1 MARELRNL
9 TQAIFLGFLLII
21 ISSAYWSVFQ
31 HEGLLQRKDNP
42 RRVFADQ
49 HFARGMIV
57 DRHGIALAVTSPRVG
72 TTYPQRNYP
81 YPEVVSAT
89 GYYSYQY
96 GANGLEL
103 AFNDVLVGEWGA
115 FPNAWELWKNEL
127 LSRPP
132 AGSDLRSTLDVWLQL
147 TVVDAFAGRSGA
159 AVVVELPAGAIRA
172 LVSLPSV
179 NPNTLDLNWAH
190 LQANQK
196 QQSPLVNRVL
206 NVSYQP
212 GGVLQPLIL
221 MAMLNDGY
229 RLEQPVTLA
238 QSPIHIDGFTLT
250 CLQSPSASMT
260 LRETAILGCPE
271 PFAAYELDP
280 ILFGEAGFFESVPLY
295 RIPNMAHPS
304 IEWQD
309 LRLEALG
316 QGQLTVTPLQMAW
329 VTAAFANKGQVPDF
343 YMADAYRVPSERVWQ
358 SLPISRHVTQLFP
371 SGWVMSM
378 REVMAES
385 ADRMPIEAGAY
396 SHAGVAYA
404 GHQMLS
410 WYLGFS
416 DYPSGL
422 TWVVVVVVEDAQAPY
437 DAVAVAQGAFDYL
450 ATLEE

>member
-9 TQAIFLGFLLII
+9 TQVIFLGFLLII
-21 ISSAYWSVFQ
+21 ISSAYWSVLQ

-49 HFARGMIV
+49 HFARGLIV
-57 DRHGIALAVTSPRVG
+57 DRHGIALAITSPRAG

-96 GANGLEL
+96 GVDGLEL
-103 AFNDVLVGEWGA
+103 AFNDVLVGEWG
-115 FPNAWELWKNEL
+115 PSPRAWEVWKNEL
-127 LSRPP
+127 LSRPSVG
-132 AGSDLRSTLDVWLQL
+132 ADLRSTMDVWLQL
-147 TVVDAFAGRSGA
+147 AVVDAFAERSGA
-159 AVVVELPAGAIRA
+159 AVVVELPSGAIRA
-172 LVSLPSV
+172 LVSLPAV
-179 NPNTLDLNWAH
+179 NPNTLDLNWTH
-190 LQANQK
+190 LQANHK

-212 GGVLQPLIL
+212 GSVLQPLIL

-229 RLEQPVTLA
+229 RLEQPIALS
-238 QSPIHIDGFTLT
+238 QSPIYIDGFTLT
-250 CLQSPSASMT
+250 CMQSASDSLT
-260 LRETAILGCPE
+260 LRDAFILGCPE
-271 PFAAYELDP
+271 PFADYDLDP
-280 ILFGEAGFFESVPLY
+280 ILFADAGFFESVPLS
-295 RIPNMAHPS
+295 RIPNAAYPPIKMR
-304 IEWQD
+304 D
-309 LRLEALG
+309 VKLEALG
-316 QGQLTVTPLQMAW
+316 QGQLTVTPLQMAR
-329 VTAAFANKGQVPDF
+329 VTVAIANEGRVPDF
-343 YMADAYRVPSERVWQ
+343 YLADAYRMPSERVWR
-358 SLPISRHVTQLFP
+358 SLAIPHHTTQLFP
-371 SGWVMSM
+371 LEWVAPM

-385 ADRMPIEAGAY
+385 AAQMPIEAGVY
-396 SHAGVAYA
+396 GHAGVAYA

-416 DYPSGL
+416 TESGGL